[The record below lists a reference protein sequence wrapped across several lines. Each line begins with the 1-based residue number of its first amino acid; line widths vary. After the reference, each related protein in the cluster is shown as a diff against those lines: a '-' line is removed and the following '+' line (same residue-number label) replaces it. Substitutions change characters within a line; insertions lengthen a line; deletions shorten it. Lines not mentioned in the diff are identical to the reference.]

1 MVSAPGCITDLGTEN
16 NTKEGKRQTPLES
29 GRKKTLTGQGASP
42 IRVPKEKDS
51 NGASW
56 ENDRLAGWSAGS
68 YVAVETV
75 GNWYWIV
82 DEIEQAGMKPKLVH
96 AHKADIPVLSEKPV
110 DNFPFKE
117 YYLKIAYRCS

>member
-1 MVSAPGCITDLGTEN
+1 M
-16 NTKEGKRQTPLES
+16 
-29 GRKKTLTGQGASP
+29 
-42 IRVPKEKDS
+42 
-51 NGASW
+51 
-56 ENDRLAGWSAGS
+56 RLAGWSAGS